1 MKVELKGRYRVC
13 DMWVDDGM
21 VFHAKHDDSQGR
33 LRWICTASCIS
44 VLKDAV
50 DEYLDR
56 QMEPESSQ
64 KLPVGVPFSERSEA
78 KPAQNCDTCRHED
91 LLEEKAPY
99 CDCHPSAT
107 NPWSTWQAKT
117 SEECPKMTHL
127 NCGRLRIPQCQLAD
141 YPDVVATLFG
151 LLRFVPTH
159 IESELYQPG
168 VRYSGVAEYLGDSP
182 FFASLVNGDRIPL
195 YEATVADGRIAVHT
209 VEEK

>member
-1 MKVELKGRYRVC
+1 MKIELEGRYRVC
-13 DMWVDDGM
+13 DVSVSEDMI
-21 VFHAKHDDSQGR
+21 FRAIYRDSKGS
-33 LRWICTASCIS
+33 LRWNCVASCLS
-44 VLKDAV
+44 MLMDAV
-50 DEYLDR
+50 DEYMDR
-56 QMEPESSQ
+56 QLEPESSQ

-78 KPAQNCDTCRHED
+78 KSARNRDTYRHED
-91 LLEEKAPY
+91 LLEEEAPY

-127 NCGRLRIPQCQLAD
+127 NCGRLRISQCQLAD

-159 IESELYQPG
+159 IKSELYQPG

-195 YEATVADGRIAVHT
+195 YEPTVADGRIAVHT